1 MGQDPRAGPGDVPR
15 LHLRRRAAV
24 PVPNLNSI
32 AVVSLVGATAAV
44 AYCTVFWVVSVAKG
58 RVAGVAYDP
67 VKVANGVDGALGI
80 LNGLGIIAFAFR
92 GHNLALEI
100 QVNKKLG

>member
-1 MGQDPRAGPGDVPR
+1 
-15 LHLRRRAAV
+15 
-24 PVPNLNSI
+24 
-32 AVVSLVGATAAV
+32 
-44 AYCTVFWVVSVAKG
+44 VAKG